1 MDPWEMWK
9 DQRLLHGLWG
19 WWDCKVRKEWVCQVR
34 WREREGKK
42 AREVLIS
49 ILSLLWSAASVIV
62 ADRL

>member
-1 MDPWEMWK
+1 MWK

-19 WWDCKVRKEWVCQVR
+19 WWECKVRKEWVR

-42 AREVLIS
+42 TREVLIS